1 MDAIVGVW
9 VTSVL
14 GAAAFSAAGYVLGQ
28 RGVSLPLLGL
38 IAPGRPGDAPASDEA
53 TRATD
58 GAPSAKRALPP
69 PSTDTMETPLAV
81 TVSPAPGAPRSAAA
95 EGDDEERP
103 TLVPDTKTQAAVV
116 AAAAATIPPPRAPSI
131 PMSTLAPAV
140 TTAELEAAL
149 AKAET
154 ASARARAAEAVKSEL
169 ERQITAL
176 RNDHRNEL
184 VARATAAARADEL
197 GDRLASASEECA
209 SLRHKVALLDKQTKQ
224 LREALQGRVRA
235 LTTSEWHRRRDLEE
249 TEEMRVKLRDVY
261 DQLERSSM
269 PPSASAPA
277 PAASVAPGSPSSPAT
292 SDDSTELHE
301 ELARLSRENRDLRAR
316 ALGSLPPQQSSRFD
330 AEDVDVDAYRE
341 LIARVSDVDGLEGAV
356 LADEMGSL
364 LVGAGELA
372 EGMAAFGA
380 YIRDAS
386 ARTERLLPLE
396 GVDEVDIRDRQGRRL
411 STRVLAHAPAELCLV
426 VLGSSEAS
434 LATAKAVVDEHL
446 RLRRA

>member
-9 VTSVL
+9 VTSLL

-28 RGVSLPLLGL
+28 RGVTIPLLGL
-38 IAPGRPGDAPASDEA
+38 HAPARPDETPASDEA

-81 TVSPAPGAPRSAAA
+81 TVTPASGAPTNAA
-95 EGDDEERP
+95 EADDEERP

-154 ASARARAAEAVKSEL
+154 ATARARAAEAVKSEL

-277 PAASVAPGSPSSPAT
+277 PAASVAPGSPPSPAT

-396 GVDEVDIRDRQGRRL
+396 GVEEVDIRDRQGRRL
-411 STRVLAHAPAELCLV
+411 STRVVAHAPAELCLV